1 MNLRHIILGSVA
13 LLALSVR
20 AQQQLTTPLD
30 TVRNLFEAGVGE
42 TLSEFREYSEQAR
55 EEYERFEAQARAEY
69 ERFAASVKHIWGGDS
84 IIESSRTEWVEYGND
99 YSSRSIV
106 DFDKGYITV
115 EVALDENEASDE
127 TRINERL
134 AQAIEQLLTNQGTTH
149 PYDDDETSDTAGV
162 VSAVPILD
170 GIVDLTAYRLTG
182 DEAATPKRNA
192 RPTPPSPTVRS
203 KELNLPT
210 PQAPKEKTAPGQT
223 MASKRLQGQGGSSI
237 DKQRDEARQQARQRA
252 EARYKINVKIGGVSA
267 QVNATDA
274 ATAIASQSTRTTA
287 KVKGSDGQER
297 TVIKVQMAMTTDY
310 LNEKAAQYKDLVTE
324 FSQCFQIEEPLIYAV
339 MEQESRFNP
348 QAKSHVPAYGLM
360 QLVPASGGCDAYT
373 YVKRLSQ
380 PQRPQPSYLYVP
392 RNNIELGTAYLRIL
406 MNRFASVT
414 DPDCRRLCVIA
425 AYNTGEGNVS
435 HSFVGK
441 RTTAKSIALHINAMN
456 YSQLYSHLTTRL
468 STSEARN
475 YVSGVSLRREK
486 YMK

>member
-1 MNLRHIILGSVA
+1 MNLRHIITGSVT
-13 LLALSVR
+13 LLALSVQ
-20 AQQQLTTPLD
+20 AQQQSTTPLD
-30 TVRNLFEAGVGE
+30 TVRNLFEAGVEE

-69 ERFAASVKHIWGGDS
+69 ERYAASVKHIWGGDT
-84 IIESSRTEWVEYGND
+84 IIESTRTEWVEYGND

-115 EVALDENEASDE
+115 EVALDENEASND

-134 AQAIEQLLTNQGTTH
+134 AQAIEQLLTDQGTTH
-149 PYDDDETSDTAGV
+149 PYGDTADTTGV
-162 VSAVPILD
+162 VSTTPILD

-182 DEAATPKRNA
+182 DETATPKRNV

-223 MASKRLQGQGGSSI
+223 MASKRLQGQGGTSI
-237 DKQRDEARQQARQRA
+237 DRQRDEARQQARQRA
-252 EARYKINVKIGGVSA
+252 EARYKINVKMGGVST

-274 ATAIASQSTRTTA
+274 ATAIASQSTRTIA
-287 KVKGSDGQER
+287 KVKGADGKER

-380 PQRPQPSYLYVP
+380 PQRPQPGYLYVP

-441 RTTAKSIALHINAMN
+441 RTTAKSIASHINAMN
-456 YSQLYSHLTTRL
+456 YSQLYNHLTTRL

-475 YVSGVSLRREK
+475 YVSGVSTRREK